1 MNVLIVDDD
10 QMICDGTARRLEK
23 SGIQEITDI
32 TCAYSAEEAMA
43 IFEKKTIHVLFSDI
57 RMNGLTGLELIE
69 AVKRLQ
75 PYVICIIV
83 TAYDQFQYAQQAIRV
98 GVHEFLVKPCSGR
111 EMRDQALHAMNR
123 MQDSEPQRRRM
134 LDEALRY
141 AKEHIC
147 DQLDMAVVAN
157 AMNLSYSYFSRIF
170 HEETGMTFS
179 KYMQK
184 LRIEEAGKMLLAGE
198 KLVEIAA
205 KLGYQNAANL
215 TRAFTREL
223 GMSPSQ
229 WMDRQ
234 IKQ

>member
-1 MNVLIVDDD
+1 ME
-10 QMICDGTARRLEK
+10 MC
-23 SGIQEITDI
+23 
-32 TCAYSAEEAMA
+32 
-43 IFEKKTIHVLFSDI
+43 I
-57 RMNGLTGLELIE
+57 RD
-69 AVKRLQ
+69 R
-75 PYVICIIV
+75 
-83 TAYDQFQYAQQAIRV
+83 
-98 GVHEFLVKPCSGR
+98 
-111 EMRDQALHAMNR
+111 
-123 MQDSEPQRRRM
+123 
-134 LDEALRY
+134 
-141 AKEHIC
+141 
-147 DQLDMAVVAN
+147 AN

-234 IKQ
+234 IRQ